1 MERLSARYAQHTDG
15 VEHRPEPSRGGARA
29 TPLDRGQAHRVDVR
43 PATPHDLSV
52 VLAFL
57 EANHLP
63 TVGVSEHFQHFLV
76 AYDGTTLVGSAGL
89 EIHEQAGLLRSV
101 AVTAPYRSQG
111 LGRQLTEGI
120 LALARHNGLASVA
133 LLTTTA
139 QHDFP
144 RYGFVP
150 VERSS
155 LPDALSASEE
165 LQGACCASAVA
176 MSVTLS
182 PASPAILPHA
192 EV

>member
-1 MERLSARYAQHTDG
+1 MDRLSTPHAKNTDVVG
-15 VEHRPEPSRGGARA
+15 HRPGPSRGCGPA
-29 TPLDRGQAHRVDVR
+29 TPLTRGQAHRVDVR
-43 PATPHDLSV
+43 PTTHHDLSA

-63 TVGVSEHFQHFLV
+63 TVGVREHFQHFLV

-89 EIHEQAGLLRSV
+89 EIYGHVGLLRSV
-101 AVTAPYRSQG
+101 AVAAPYRSQG
-111 LGRQLTEGI
+111 LGRQLAEGI

-139 QHDFP
+139 QHYFP

-165 LQGACCASAVA
+165 LQGACCESAVA
-176 MSVTLS
+176 MSVTLY
-182 PASPAILPHA
+182 PASPAMPPD
-192 EV
+192 E